1 MASTLWLDRYAY
13 IYVHIWPDIG
23 IGIGQRQRQRQR
35 VGQRLQLFS
44 CCCCVW
50 ACASVIQV
58 LGISSSAAHKC
69 VCVCV
74 FVRTKARVIDELPLW
89 LMDLLLS
96 SIRSD
101 TIEKPRSISI
111 TADNQRYEN
120 TISQTRWSSAK
131 ISINWQH
138 KWRIERRV
146 WRNARYSTN

>member
-23 IGIGQRQRQRQR
+23 VGIGQRQR

-69 VCVCV
+69 VCECMCV

-120 TISQTRWSSAK
+120 TISQTRWSNAK

-138 KWRIERRV
+138 KWRIKGRV
-146 WRNARYSTN
+146 LRNARYSTN